1 MHLLD
6 TAYHVVHDYPG
17 GPASLAPRLGKSAA
31 TLCHE
36 VAGSDRA
43 KLGLMD
49 AAKITQLTGDLRVLY
64 AFAENCGQM
73 CLPLPQAGSVA
84 TDGVMLE
91 LAQASERF
99 AGMCREVANGMA
111 DGCISDNE
119 LQAIERV
126 RGELLTELAQLGES
140 LRQLNR
146 SGKPAHERGEA

>member
-17 GPASLAPRLGKSAA
+17 GPASLAPRLGKSPA

-43 KLGLMD
+43 KLGLVD

-64 AFAENCGQM
+64 AFAEICGHM
-73 CLPLPQAGSVA
+73 CIPLPQTDGMA

-99 AGMCREVANGMA
+99 AGMCREVAHGMA
-111 DGCISDNE
+111 DGRISDNE
-119 LQAIERV
+119 LDAIERV

-140 LRQLNR
+140 LRQLNEN
-146 SGKPAHERGEA
+146 GKPGGAR